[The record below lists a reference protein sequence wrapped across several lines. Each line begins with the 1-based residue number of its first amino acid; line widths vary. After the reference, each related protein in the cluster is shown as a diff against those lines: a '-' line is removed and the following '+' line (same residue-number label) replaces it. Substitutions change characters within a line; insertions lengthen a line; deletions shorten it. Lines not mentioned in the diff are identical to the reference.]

1 MGFTLIHPRGK
12 ASTFQEENMAE
23 ASVTMPAGERRLY
36 ARKSSGLVRTIGV
49 FGAMVF
55 GVHCISL
62 SSSGL
67 IPFSWVAGVWP
78 GSSIIGVLT
87 VAMFLCLFHAY
98 TYSVIGAAMP
108 RSAADYTLASRVLS
122 APLAFA
128 ASWTLVI
135 FSAMVAGALIAWIP
149 KTAIP
154 VFARTIGIIFNNQSM
169 LALADWSPTPTGIIV
184 IGSICT
190 VITFITMILPT
201 RTILRILEVGFFLGL
216 FAWAILYFQL
226 GTAAP
231 DAFPAA
237 WDRFMGAGSYAARIE
252 LAKANG
258 MVINPNVAI
267 MTLAGLIMGF
277 WIFYGYYI
285 PTFFAGE
292 VKQAD
297 TTLISGSW
305 ASLLTTWAIFV
316 VAAILLQRL
325 VPLEWIAAESYL
337 SNVGYS
343 EGPTMPWI
351 TFYAAILKPSFP
363 LILIVAV
370 AWVYTL
376 INLAQTYFFYCSRI
390 IFAWSFDR
398 LIPEKVC
405 YIHPRLHSPIVAI
418 AIITLIA
425 EIGVIDAALGGV
437 MGAQLNFVFFAVAT
451 QLVPVTAVTFFPYLK
466 PDLFENASAFV
477 RRKLGKVPVITIVGL
492 ITLAY
497 LIWMIVASFLYPAVG
512 GRIGSGTLGTLFG
525 FFLSGILVFYLAR
538 FYRLRTEGIDLKWTF
553 QSIPPI

>member
-1 MGFTLIHPRGK
+1 
-12 ASTFQEENMAE
+12 MAE
-23 ASVTMPAGERRLY
+23 MVMPAAASGKKLY

-55 GVHCISL
+55 GIHCISL

-87 VAMFLCLFHAY
+87 VAMFFCLFHAY
-98 TYSVIGAAMP
+98 TYAVIGATMP
-108 RSAADYTLASRVLS
+108 RSAADYTLASRTLS

-135 FSAMVAGALIAWIP
+135 FSAMVAGSLIAWIP
-149 KTAIP
+149 KTALP
-154 VFARTIGIIFNNQSM
+154 VLFKTMGIVMANKGFVDFGN
-169 LALADWSPTPTGIIV
+169 WSSTAAGIV
-184 IGSICT
+184 IIGTICT
-190 VITFITMILPT
+190 IITFILMIQPT
-201 RTILRILEVGFFLGL
+201 RTILRVLEVGFFLGL
-216 FAWAILYFQL
+216 LAWVVLYFQL
-226 GTAAP
+226 GTAAKE
-231 DAFPAA
+231 AFPAA
-237 WDRFMGAGSYAARIE
+237 WDKFMGAGSYAARID

-258 MVINPNVAI
+258 MVVNPNVGV

-292 VKQAD
+292 VKQAES
-297 TTLISGSW
+297 TLITGSW
-305 ASLLTTWAIFV
+305 ASLIVTWAIFV

-337 SNVGYS
+337 SNAGITS
-343 EGPTMPWI
+343 ANPMPWI
-351 TFYAAILKPSFP
+351 TFYAAILNPNIVM
-363 LILIVAV
+363 LLIVAI

-398 LIPEKVC
+398 LIPEKVS
-405 YIHPRLHSPIVAI
+405 YIHPTLNSPIIAI
-418 AIITLIA
+418 LIITLIA
-425 EIGVIDAALGGV
+425 EIGVLDASGWLWAGSV
-437 MGAQLNFVFFAVAT
+437 MGAQLNFVFFAACT
-451 QLVPVTAVTFFPYLK
+451 MLVPVLAITLFPYTK

-477 RRKLGKVPVITIVGL
+477 KRKIGNVPLITIVGAITFVFLLWL
-492 ITLAY
+492 IL
-497 LIWMIVASFLYPAVG
+497 ASFLYPAVG
-512 GRIGSGTLGTLFG
+512 GMIGVSTLGTLAG
-525 FFLSGILVFYLAR
+525 FIISGLVVFYAAR
-538 FYRLRTEGIDLKWTF
+538 AYRMSKEGIDINWTF
-553 QSIPPI
+553 QSVPPI

>member
-1 MGFTLIHPRGK
+1 
-12 ASTFQEENMAE
+12 MADMV
-23 ASVTMPAGERRLY
+23 APSGVSDKKLY
-36 ARKSSGLVRTIGV
+36 ARKSSGLVRTIGI

-87 VAMFLCLFHAY
+87 VAMIFCLFHAY
-98 TYSVIGAAMP
+98 TYSVIGATMP
-108 RSAADYTLASRVLS
+108 RSAADYTMASRTLN

-135 FSAMVAGALIAWIP
+135 FSAMVAGSLIAWIP
-149 KTAIP
+149 KTAFP
-154 VFARTIGIIFNNQSM
+154 VLFRTMGIVFENPALVNFANYS
-169 LALADWSPTPTGIIV
+169 STPNGIIV
-184 IGSICT
+184 IGTACAI
-190 VITFITMILPT
+190 ITFVTMILPT

-216 FAWAILYFQL
+216 AAWAVLYFQL
-226 GTAAP
+226 GTAGS

-237 WDRFMGAGSYAARIE
+237 WDRFMGAGSYAARIQ
-252 LAKANG
+252 LAVNNG
-258 MVINPNVAI
+258 MVTNPNMAI

-292 VKQAD
+292 VKQAEK
-297 TTLISGSW
+297 TLLAGSW
-305 ASLLTTWAIFV
+305 ASLIVTWAIFV
-316 VAAILLQRL
+316 VATIMLQRL

-337 SNVGYS
+337 SNAGVADAN
-343 EGPTMPWI
+343 PMPWI
-351 TFYAAILKPSFP
+351 TFYAAILKPNF
-363 LILIVAV
+363 ILLWVVAI
-370 AWVYTL
+370 AWFYTL

-405 YIHPRLHSPIVAI
+405 YVHPTLRSPIVAI
-418 AIITLIA
+418 LIIAIIA
-425 EIGVIDAALGGV
+425 EIGVIDAATGGV
-437 MGAQLNFVFFAVAT
+437 MGAQLNFVFFATCT
-451 QLVPVTAVTFFPYLK
+451 QLVPVLAITIFPFTK

-477 RRKLGKVPVITIVGL
+477 RRKIGPVPVITIVGT
-492 ITLAY
+492 ITMCY
-497 LIWMIVASFLYPAVG
+497 LLWMIFASFLFPAVG
-512 GRIGSGTLGTLFG
+512 GRIGSGTLGTLAG
-525 FFLSGILVFYLAR
+525 FVISGLIVFYVAR
-538 FYRLRTEGIDLKWTF
+538 WYRMKNEGIDITWTF
-553 QSIPPI
+553 KSIPPI

>member
-1 MGFTLIHPRGK
+1 M
-12 ASTFQEENMAE
+12 ANMAATTE
-23 ASVTMPAGERRLY
+23 ERKLY

-49 FGAMVF
+49 FGAMIF

-67 IPFSWVAGVWP
+67 ITFSWVAGVWP
-78 GSSIIGVLT
+78 GCSIIGVLT
-87 VAMFLCLFHAY
+87 VAMFFCLFHAY
-98 TYSVIGAAMP
+98 TYAVIGATMP

-135 FSAMVAGALIAWIP
+135 FSAMVAGSLIAWIP

-154 VFARTIGIIFNNQSM
+154 VLFRTMGIIFENPGFV
-169 LALADWSPTPTGIIV
+169 AFADWSSTPTGIIV
-184 IGSICT
+184 IGT
-190 VITFITMILPT
+190 VCALITFITMIMPT
-201 RTILRILEVGFFLGL
+201 RTILRILEVGFFLGIL
-216 FAWAILYFQL
+216 AWLIIYFQL

-231 DAFPAA
+231 GSFQPA
-237 WDRFMGAGSYAARIE
+237 WDRFMGEGSYASRID

-292 VKQAD
+292 VKQAER
-297 TTLISGSW
+297 TLIIGSW
-305 ASLLTTWAIFV
+305 SSLLTTWAIFV
-316 VAAILLQRL
+316 VGALLLQRL

-337 SNVGYS
+337 SNAGVT
-343 EGPTMPWI
+343 EANPMPWI
-351 TFYAAILKPSFP
+351 TFYAAILKPSAV
-363 LILIVAV
+363 LIWIVAI
-370 AWVYTL
+370 AWIYTL

-405 YIHPRLHSPIVAI
+405 YIHPTLRSPIVAI
-418 AIITLIA
+418 SIITIIA
-425 EIGVIDAALGGV
+425 EIGIIDAGLGGV
-437 MGAQLNFVFFAVAT
+437 MGAQLNFVFFAVCT
-451 QLVPVTAVTFFPYLK
+451 QLVPCFAITLFPFLK

-477 RRKLGKVPVITIVGL
+477 RRKIGKVPVITLVGSV
-492 ITLAY
+492 TLAY
-497 LIWMIVASFLYPAVG
+497 QLWMLIASFLFPAVG
-512 GRIGSGTLGTLFG
+512 GRIGFGTLGTLAAFII
-525 FFLSGILVFYLAR
+525 SGIIVFYIAR
-538 FYRLRTEGIDLKWTF
+538 AYRLKKEGIDINWTF
-553 QSIPPI
+553 QSIPPV

>member
-1 MGFTLIHPRGK
+1 
-12 ASTFQEENMAE
+12 MAE
-23 ASVTMPAGERRLY
+23 MVVPAGAQGKKLY

-87 VAMFLCLFHAY
+87 VAMFFCLFHAY
-98 TYSVIGAAMP
+98 TYAVIGATMP
-108 RSAADYTLASRVLS
+108 RSAADYTLASRTLS

-154 VFARTIGIIFNNQSM
+154 VLFRTMGIVMNNPSYLQF
-169 LALADWSPTPTGIIV
+169 ADWSVTPIGIVV
-184 IGSICT
+184 IGTICAI
-190 VITFITMILPT
+190 ITFVTMILPT

-216 FAWAILYFQL
+216 LAWVILYFQL
-226 GTAAP
+226 GTAAK

-237 WDRFMGAGSYAARIE
+237 WDKFMGDSSYAARID

-267 MTLAGLIMGF
+267 MSLAGLIMGF

-292 VKQAD
+292 VKQAEN
-297 TTLISGSW
+297 TLIAGSW
-305 ASLLTTWAIFV
+305 ASLLSTWAIFV

-337 SNVGYS
+337 SNAGVADAN
-343 EGPTMPWI
+343 PMPWI
-351 TFYAAILKPSFP
+351 TFYAAILKPQI
-363 LILIVAV
+363 ILLWIVAI

-405 YIHPRLHSPIVAI
+405 YIHPTLNSPIIAI

-425 EIGVIDAALGGV
+425 EIGVLDASGWLWPGSV
-437 MGAQLNFVFFAVAT
+437 MGAQLNFVFFAVCT
-451 QLVPVTAVTFFPYLK
+451 QLVPVLAITIFPFTK

-477 RRKLGKVPVITIVGL
+477 KRKFGKVPVVTIVGA

-497 LIWMIVASFLYPAVG
+497 LLWMIIASFLFPAVG
-512 GRIGSGTLGTLFG
+512 GRIGTGTLGTLAG
-525 FFLSGILVFYLAR
+525 FIISGLIVFYAAR
-538 FYRLRTEGIDLKWTF
+538 AYRMNKEGIDINWTF
-553 QSIPPI
+553 QSVPPI

>member
-1 MGFTLIHPRGK
+1 
-12 ASTFQEENMAE
+12 MADM
-23 ASVTMPAGERRLY
+23 AAPTGVGDKKLY

-87 VAMFLCLFHAY
+87 VAMLFCLFHAY
-98 TYSVIGAAMP
+98 TYSVIGATMP
-108 RSAADYTLASRVLS
+108 RSAADYTMASRTLS

-135 FSAMVAGALIAWIP
+135 FSAMVAGSLIAWVP
-149 KTAIP
+149 KTGFP
-154 VFARTIGIIFNNQSM
+154 VLFRTMGIVLNNQAFIDFASYSSTTAGII
-169 LALADWSPTPTGIIV
+169 L

-190 VITFITMILPT
+190 VVTFLLMILPT
-201 RTILRILEVGFFLGL
+201 RTILKILEVGFFLGI
-216 FAWAILYFQL
+216 FAWAIIYYQL
-226 GTAAP
+226 GSAKL

-237 WDRFMGAGSYAARIE
+237 WDQFMGAGSYAARIE

-258 MVINPNVAI
+258 MVINPNVAM

-292 VKQAD
+292 VKQAEK
-297 TTLISGSW
+297 TLLVGSW
-305 ASLLTTWAIFV
+305 ASLIVTWAIFV
-316 VAAILLQRL
+316 VATLLLQRL
-325 VPLEWIAAESYL
+325 VPSEWIAAESYL
-337 SNVGYS
+337 SNAGIA
-343 EGPTMPWI
+343 EANPMPWI
-351 TFYAAILKPSFP
+351 TFYAAILKPNIV
-363 LILIVAV
+363 LLWIVAI
-370 AWVYTL
+370 AWVYLT

-398 LIPEKVC
+398 LVPEKVC
-405 YIHPRLHSPIVAI
+405 YIHPTLRSPIVAI
-418 AIITLIA
+418 LIIALIA
-425 EIGVIDAALGGV
+425 EVGVIDAATGGV
-437 MGAQLNFVFFAVAT
+437 MGAQLNFVFFAVCT
-451 QLVPVTAVTFFPYLK
+451 QLVPVLAITLFPYTK
-466 PDLFENASAFV
+466 PELFENASAFV
-477 RRKLGKVPVITIVGL
+477 KRKVGNVPVITIIGS
-492 ITLAY
+492 ITMIY
-497 LIWMIVASFLYPAVG
+497 LLWMIIASFLYPAVG
-512 GRIGSGTLGTLFG
+512 GRIGTGTIGTLIG
-525 FFLSGILVFYLAR
+525 FVVSGIIVFYVAR
-538 FYRLRTEGIDLKWTF
+538 WYRLKKEGIDINWTF

>member
-1 MGFTLIHPRGK
+1 
-12 ASTFQEENMAE
+12 MAE
-23 ASVTMPAGERRLY
+23 MVAPTGVSDKKLY
-36 ARKSSGLVRTIGV
+36 ARKSSGLVRTIGI

-87 VAMFLCLFHAY
+87 VAMIFCLFHAY
-98 TYSVIGAAMP
+98 TYAVIGATMP
-108 RSAADYTLASRVLS
+108 RSAADYTLASRTLS

-149 KTAIP
+149 KTAMP
-154 VFARTIGIIFNNQSM
+154 VLFQTMGIIFNNPGFLGFAS
-169 LALADWSPTPTGIIV
+169 WSSSTTGIIV
-184 IGSICT
+184 IGTICA

-201 RTILRILEVGFFLGL
+201 RTILRILEIGFFLGL
-216 FAWAILYFQL
+216 LAWVILYFQL
-226 GTAAP
+226 GTAPAGS
-231 DAFPAA
+231 FPAA
-237 WDRFMGAGSYAARIE
+237 WDKFMGAGCYAARIE

-258 MVINPNVAI
+258 MVVNPNVAI

-297 TTLISGSW
+297 RTLLAGSW
-305 ASLLTTWAIFV
+305 ASLISTWAIFV
-316 VAAILLQRL
+316 VGAILLQRL
-325 VPLEWIAAESYL
+325 VPLEWLAAESYL
-337 SNVGYS
+337 SNAGIS
-343 EGPTMPWI
+343 DANPMPWI
-351 TFYAAILKPSFP
+351 TFYAAILKPSF
-363 LILIVAV
+363 ILVWIVAI

-405 YIHPRLHSPIVAI
+405 YIHPTLKSPII
-418 AIITLIA
+418 AILIISLIA
-425 EIGVIDAALGGV
+425 EVGVIDAATGGV
-437 MGAQLNFVFFAVAT
+437 MGAQLNFVFFAVCT
-451 QLVPVTAVTFFPYLK
+451 QLIPVLSMTLFPFTK
-466 PDLFENASAFV
+466 PDLFENSSAFV
-477 RRKLGKVPVITIVGL
+477 KRRVGSVPLVTIVGV

-497 LIWMIVASFLYPAVG
+497 QLWMIIASFLFPAVG
-512 GRIGSGTLGTLFG
+512 GRIGSGTLGTLAAFVI
-525 FFLSGILVFYLAR
+525 SGIIVFYIAR
-538 FYRLRTEGIDLKWTF
+538 WYRMSKEGIDLNWTF
-553 QSIPPI
+553 QSIPPV

>member
-1 MGFTLIHPRGK
+1 
-12 ASTFQEENMAE
+12 MAE
-23 ASVTMPAGERRLY
+23 MVVPAGVGEKKLY
-36 ARKSSGLVRTIGV
+36 ARKSSGLVRTIGI

-78 GSSIIGVLT
+78 GSSIIGVLS
-87 VAMFLCLFHAY
+87 VAMFFCLFHGY
-98 TYSVIGAAMP
+98 TYSVIGATMP
-108 RSAADYTLASRVLS
+108 RSAADYTLASRTLS

-149 KTAIP
+149 KTALP
-154 VFARTIGIIFNNQSM
+154 VLFRTMGIIMNNPGFIQF
-169 LALADWSPTPTGIIV
+169 ADWSITPTGIIL
-184 IGSICT
+184 IGTICAI
-190 VITFITMILPT
+190 ITFGTMILPT
-201 RTILRILEVGFFLGL
+201 RTILRILQVGFFLGL
-216 FAWAILYFQL
+216 LAWVVLYFQL
-226 GTAAP
+226 GTAKA

-237 WDRFMGAGSYAARIE
+237 WDRFMGAGSYAARID

-258 MVINPNVAI
+258 MIVNPNVAI

-292 VKQAD
+292 VKQAE
-297 TTLISGSW
+297 TTLIAGSW
-305 ASLLTTWAIFV
+305 ASLLVTWAIFV
-316 VAAILLQRL
+316 VAALLLQRL

-337 SNVGYS
+337 SNAGVADAN
-343 EGPTMPWI
+343 PMPWI
-351 TFYAAILKPSFP
+351 TFYAAILKPNF
-363 LILIVAV
+363 ILLWIVAI

-405 YIHPRLHSPIVAI
+405 YIHPTLHSPII
-418 AIITLIA
+418 AILVIALIA
-425 EIGVIDAALGGV
+425 EVGVIDAAMGGV
-437 MGAQLNFVFFAVAT
+437 MGAQLNFVFFAVST
-451 QLVPVTAVTFFPYLK
+451 QLIPVLAMTLFPFTK

-477 RRKLGKVPVITIVGL
+477 KRKIGPVPVITIVGV
-492 ITLAY
+492 ITMSY
-497 LIWMIVASFLYPAVG
+497 LLWMIIASFLFPAVG
-512 GRIGSGTLGTLFG
+512 GRIGTGTLGTLAG
-525 FFLSGILVFYLAR
+525 FVISGIAVFYIAR
-538 FYRLRTEGIDLKWTF
+538 AYRLKKEGVDINWTF
-553 QSIPPI
+553 QSVPPV

>member
-1 MGFTLIHPRGK
+1 
-12 ASTFQEENMAE
+12 MAE
-23 ASVTMPAGERRLY
+23 MVVPAGAQGKKLY

-87 VAMFLCLFHAY
+87 VAMFFCLFHAY
-98 TYSVIGAAMP
+98 TYAVIGATMP
-108 RSAADYTLASRVLS
+108 RSAADYTLASRTLS

-154 VFARTIGIIFNNQSM
+154 VLFRTMGIVMNNQSY
-169 LALADWSPTPTGIIV
+169 LQFADWSVTPIGIVV
-184 IGSICT
+184 IGTICAI
-190 VITFITMILPT
+190 VTFVTMILPT

-216 FAWAILYFQL
+216 LAWVILYFQL
-226 GTAAP
+226 GTAAK

-237 WDRFMGAGSYAARIE
+237 WDKFMGAGSYAARID

-258 MVINPNVAI
+258 MVVNPNVAV
-267 MTLAGLIMGF
+267 MSLAGLIMGF

-292 VKQAD
+292 VKQAEN
-297 TTLISGSW
+297 TLISGSW
-305 ASLLTTWAIFV
+305 ASLLSTWAIFV

-337 SNVGYS
+337 SNAGIA
-343 EGPTMPWI
+343 EANPMPWI
-351 TFYAAILKPSFP
+351 TFYAAILQPQV
-363 LILIVAV
+363 ILLWIVAI

-405 YIHPRLHSPIVAI
+405 YIHPTLNSPIIAI

-425 EIGVIDAALGGV
+425 EVGVLDASGWLWPGSV
-437 MGAQLNFVFFAVAT
+437 MGAQLNFVFFAVCT
-451 QLVPVTAVTFFPYLK
+451 QLVPVLAMTLFPFTK

-477 RRKLGKVPVITIVGL
+477 KRKFGKVPVITIVGA
-492 ITLAY
+492 ITMAY
-497 LIWMIVASFLYPAVG
+497 LLWMIIASFLFPAVG
-512 GRIGSGTLGTLFG
+512 GRIGPGTLGTLAG
-525 FFLSGILVFYLAR
+525 FIISGLIVFYVAR
-538 FYRLRTEGIDLKWTF
+538 AYRMKKEGIDINWTF
-553 QSIPPI
+553 QSVPPI

>member
-1 MGFTLIHPRGK
+1 
-12 ASTFQEENMAE
+12 MAE
-23 ASVTMPAGERRLY
+23 ASISMPAGERRLY

-108 RSAADYTLASRVLS
+108 RSAADYTLASRVLN
-122 APLAFA
+122 APLAFG

-184 IGSICT
+184 IGSICA

-216 FAWAILYFQL
+216 LAWAILYFQL

-252 LAKANG
+252 LAKANE

-351 TFYAAILKPSFP
+351 TFYAAILRPSFP

-405 YIHPRLHSPIVAI
+405 YIHPKLHSPIVAI
-418 AIITLIA
+418 AIITAIA

-451 QLVPVTAVTFFPYLK
+451 QLVPVTAVTLFPYLK

-477 RRKLGKVPVITIVGL
+477 RRKFGKVPVITIVGL

-512 GRIGSGTLGTLFG
+512 GRIGTGTLGTLFG
-525 FFLSGILVFYLAR
+525 FFLSGVLVFYIAR
-538 FYRLRTEGIDLKWTF
+538 WYRLRSEGIDLKWTF

>member
-1 MGFTLIHPRGK
+1 
-12 ASTFQEENMAE
+12 MAE
-23 ASVTMPAGERRLY
+23 MVMPAGAAGKKLY

-87 VAMFLCLFHAY
+87 VAMFFCLFHAY
-98 TYSVIGAAMP
+98 TYAVIGAAMP
-108 RSAADYTLASRVLS
+108 RSAADYTLASRTLS

-149 KTAIP
+149 KTALP
-154 VFARTIGIIFNNQSM
+154 VLFRTMGIVMSNQGFVNF
-169 LALADWSPTPTGIIV
+169 ADWSVTPAGIAI
-184 IGSICT
+184 IGTICAI
-190 VITFITMILPT
+190 ITFVLMILPT

-216 FAWAILYFQL
+216 LAWVVLYFQL
-226 GTAAP
+226 GTAAK

-237 WDRFMGAGSYAARIE
+237 WDQFMGVGSYAARID

-258 MVINPNVAI
+258 MVTNPNVGI

-292 VKQAD
+292 VKQAES
-297 TTLISGSW
+297 TLITGSW
-305 ASLLTTWAIFV
+305 ASLLVTWAIFV
-316 VAAILLQRL
+316 VAALLLQRL

-337 SNVGYS
+337 SNAGVADAN
-343 EGPTMPWI
+343 PMPWI
-351 TFYAAILKPSFP
+351 TFYAAILRPS
-363 LILIVAV
+363 ILLLWIVAI

-405 YIHPRLHSPIVAI
+405 YIHPTLNSPIIAI
-418 AIITLIA
+418 LIITLIA
-425 EIGVIDAALGGV
+425 EIGVLDASGLFWAGSV
-437 MGAQLNFVFFAVAT
+437 MGAQLNFVFFAAWT
-451 QLVPVTAVTFFPYLK
+451 MLVPVLAITFFPYNK

-477 RRKLGKVPVITIVGL
+477 KRKVGKVPVITIVGSVTLLFLLWL
-492 ITLAY
+492 I
-497 LIWMIVASFLYPAVG
+497 IASFAFPAVG
-512 GRIGSGTLGTLFG
+512 GRIGVGTLGTLAG
-525 FFLSGILVFYLAR
+525 FVISGLLVFYGAR
-538 FYRLRTEGIDLKWTF
+538 AYRLNKEGIDINWTF
-553 QSIPPI
+553 QSVPPI

>member
-1 MGFTLIHPRGK
+1 
-12 ASTFQEENMAE
+12 MADMV
-23 ASVTMPAGERRLY
+23 APQKGAVAADRKLY

-87 VAMFLCLFHAY
+87 VAMFFCLFHAY
-98 TYSVIGAAMP
+98 TYAAIGATMP
-108 RSAADYTLASRVLS
+108 RSAADYTLASRVLN

-135 FSAMVAGALIAWIP
+135 FSAMVAGSLIAWIP

-154 VFARTIGIIFNNQSM
+154 VLSRTMGIVLSNPSLIS
-169 LALADWSPTPTGIIV
+169 LADWSVTPTGIILV
-184 IGSICT
+184 GTVCT
-190 VITFITMILPT
+190 VITFFTMILPT
-201 RTILRILEVGFFLGL
+201 RTIVRILEVGFFLGL
-216 FAWAILYFQL
+216 LAWAVIYFQL
-226 GTAAP
+226 GSAAK

-237 WDRFMGAGSYAARIE
+237 WDKFMGAGSFEGRIA
-252 LAKANG
+252 LAKAQG
-258 MVINPNVAI
+258 MVTNPNVAV
-267 MTLAGLIMGF
+267 MSLAGLIMGF

-297 TTLISGSW
+297 STLLSGSW
-305 ASLLTTWAIFV
+305 ASLIVTWAIF
-316 VAAILLQRL
+316 AGATLLLQRL

-337 SNVGYS
+337 SNTGYS
-343 EGPTMPWI
+343 GGPTMPWI

-363 LILIVAV
+363 LLLIVAF
-370 AWVYTL
+370 AWIYTL

-398 LIPEKVC
+398 LIPEAVC
-405 YIHPRLHSPIVAI
+405 YIHPKLHSPIWAI
-418 AIITLIA
+418 LIIALIG
-425 EIGVIDAALGGV
+425 EVGVIDAATGGV
-437 MGAQLNFVFFAVAT
+437 MGAQLNFVFFAVCT
-451 QLVPVTAVTFFPYLK
+451 QLIPVLSMALFPYLK
-466 PDLFENASAFV
+466 PDLYQNASAMV
-477 RRKLGKVPVITIVGL
+477 RRTVGKIPVITIVGG

-497 LIWMIVASFLYPAVG
+497 LLWMIIASFAFPAVG
-512 GRIGSGTLGTLFG
+512 GRIGPGTLGTLAA
-525 FFLSGILVFYLAR
+525 FFLSGIAVFFIAR
-538 FYRLRTEGIDLKWTF
+538 AYRLKNEGIDINWTF
-553 QSIPPI
+553 TSVPPV

>member
-1 MGFTLIHPRGK
+1 MVEMNT
-12 ASTFQEENMAE
+12 STGG
-23 ASVTMPAGERRLY
+23 SDRKLY

-87 VAMFLCLFHAY
+87 VAMFFCLFHAY
-98 TYSVIGAAMP
+98 TYSVIGATMP
-108 RSAADYTLASRVLS
+108 RSAADYTLGSRVLS

-135 FSAMVAGALIAWIP
+135 FSAMVSGSLIAWIP
-149 KTAIP
+149 KTAFP
-154 VFARTIGIIFNNQSM
+154 VLFRTMGIVLNNQGM
-169 LALADWSPTPTGIIV
+169 INFATWSSTTTGIII
-184 IGSICT
+184 IGTICA
-190 VITFITMILPT
+190 ILTFCTMILPT
-201 RTILRILEVGFFLGL
+201 KTILRILEVGFFLGIL
-216 FAWAILYFQL
+216 AWIVLYIQLASGTPQKFQV
-226 GTAAP
+226 
-231 DAFPAA
+231 A
-237 WDRFMGAGSYAARIE
+237 WDQFMGSGSYASRIQ
-252 LAKANG
+252 LAKDNG
-258 MVINPNVAI
+258 MVTNPNVAM

-297 TTLISGSW
+297 NTLLSGSW
-305 ASLLTTWAIFV
+305 ASLIVTWAIFV

-337 SNVGYS
+337 SNAGVAS
-343 EGPTMPWI
+343 ATPMPYI
-351 TFYAAILKPSFP
+351 TFYAAILKPN
-363 LILIVAV
+363 LILLWIVAI
-370 AWVYTL
+370 AWFYTL

-398 LIPEKVC
+398 IIPEKVC
-405 YIHPRLHSPIVAI
+405 YIHPKLHSPIVAI
-418 AIITLIA
+418 ALIA
-425 EIGVIDAALGGV
+425 IIAEVGVIDAAKGGV
-437 MGAQLNFVFFAVAT
+437 MGAQLNFVFFAVCT
-451 QLVPVTAVTFFPYLK
+451 QLVPVLAVTLFPFLK

-477 RRKLGKVPVITIVGL
+477 RRKIGKVPVVTIIGG
-492 ITLAY
+492 ITLCY
-497 LIWMIVASFLYPAVG
+497 LLWMLIASFLFPAVG
-512 GRIGSGTLGTLFG
+512 GRIGAGTLITLFS
-525 FFLSGILVFYLAR
+525 FIASGIAVFYIAR
-538 FYRLRTEGIDLKWTF
+538 AYRLKKEGIDINWTF
-553 QSIPPI
+553 KSIPPI